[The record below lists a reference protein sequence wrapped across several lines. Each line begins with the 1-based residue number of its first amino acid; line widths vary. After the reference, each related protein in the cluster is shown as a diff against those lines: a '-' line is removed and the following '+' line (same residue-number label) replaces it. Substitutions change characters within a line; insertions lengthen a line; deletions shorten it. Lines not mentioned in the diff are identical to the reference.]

1 MKSKKKGI
9 GLIVLVICIAVPL
22 YRCSHRVKELKEQVK
37 SYTVTTAAQTAAAT
51 TIAPETATTTTKPT
65 ETTTPGTKPTVQYCD
80 VNCDGEITIMDVIA
94 VNKQLLGIGNLSEP
108 GKANA
113 DVDVSGTIDGEDSLN
128 VLKRVIELL
137 KDADFPIKK
146 A

>member
-1 MKSKKKGI
+1 GNYLVGDMDEFGKVYMSTVGCGI
-9 GLIVLVICIAVPL
+9 VYGQPAGTAP
-22 YRCSHRVKELKEQVK
+22 KPTEPK
-37 SYTVTTAAQTAAAT
+37 TTEPKPT
-51 TIAPETATTTTKPT
+51 ETKPAETKPAETKPT
-65 ETTTPGTKPTVQYCD
+65 ETTTPGAKPTVQYCD

-94 VNKQLLGIGNLSEP
+94 VNKQLLGVGNLTEQ

-137 KDADFPIKK
+137 KDENFPIKK